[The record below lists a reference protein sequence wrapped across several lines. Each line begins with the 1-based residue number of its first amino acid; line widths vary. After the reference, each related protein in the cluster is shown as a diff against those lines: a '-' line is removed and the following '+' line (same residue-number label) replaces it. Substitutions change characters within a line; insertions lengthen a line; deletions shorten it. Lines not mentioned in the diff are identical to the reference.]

1 MSDLPLLPLVM
12 SLGDPAG
19 TGPELA
25 AKAWQALRD
34 QAALT
39 FAVIGDAALL
49 TQQGVPVARIDDAE
63 ETAVVFPEA
72 LPVLDRPL
80 TAKVETGRPDTAH
93 GRHVIAWIREGVD
106 LCKAG
111 KARALVTCPIAKSV
125 LYATGFKFPGH
136 TEYLAEL
143 CKDAEGIAPHP
154 VMMLTA
160 PDAGNGSEL
169 RVVLATIHTPLAE
182 VPAALS
188 QDLLV
193 RLAHITHDALVRDFG
208 IDRPRLVMAGLNP
221 HAGEDGTIGREDVD
235 ILRPAIDRLRNE
247 SRSRNSLQSESRLQ
261 SAIDINGPFP
271 ADTLFHEEARRG
283 YDAALCMYHDQGLIP
298 LKTLDFW
305 GGVNITLGLPI
316 VRTSPDHGTGF
327 AIAGKGVARADSL
340 INAIRTADRIA
351 ANRSLAG
358 RSVA

>member
-1 MSDLPLLPLVM
+1 MSDLPLPPLVM

-25 AKAWQALRD
+25 ARAWQALRNE
-34 QAALT
+34 AGLA
-39 FAVIGDAALL
+39 FAVIGDAGLL
-49 TQQGVPVARIDDAE
+49 MQQGIPVARIDDAE

-80 TAKVETGRPDTAH
+80 SQKVEPGKPETAH
-93 GRHVIAWIREGVD
+93 GRHVIAWIDEGVA
-106 LCKAG
+106 LNRAG

-136 TEYLAEL
+136 TEYLAHL
-143 CKDAEGIAPHP
+143 CKDADGTTPHP

-160 PDAGNGSEL
+160 PDAANDGEL
-169 RVVLATIHTPLAE
+169 RVVLATIHTPLAQ
-182 VPAALS
+182 VPGALS
-188 QDLLV
+188 EMLLV
-193 RLAHITHDALVRDFG
+193 QLAHITHDALVRDFG
-208 IDRPRLVMAGLNP
+208 VDRPRLAMAGLNP
-221 HAGEDGTIGREDVD
+221 HAGEDGTIGREEVD
-235 ILRPAIDRLRNE
+235 ILRPAIARLK
-247 SRSRNSLQSESRLQ
+247 SGG
-261 SAIDINGPFP
+261 SAIDITGPFP

-283 YDAALCMYHDQGLIP
+283 YDAVLCMYHDQGLIP

-327 AIAGKGVARADSL
+327 AISGQGVARADSL
-340 INAIRTADRIA
+340 INAVRAADRIA
-351 ANRSLAG
+351 AHRSFFG
-358 RSVA
+358 RSAA

>member
-1 MSDLPLLPLVM
+1 MSDLPLSPLVM

-34 QAALT
+34 DARLA

-49 TQQGVPVARIDDAE
+49 MQQGVPVARIDDAE

-80 TAKVETGRPDTAH
+80 SVAAVAGKPDTAH
-93 GRHVIAWIREGVD
+93 GRHIIAWIREGVE
-106 LCKAG
+106 LCREG
-111 KARALVTCPIAKSV
+111 RARALVTCPIAKSV

-143 CKDAEGIAPHP
+143 CKDADGIAPHP

-160 PDAGNGSEL
+160 PDAANGSEL
-169 RVVLATIHTPLAE
+169 RVVLATIHTPLAA

-188 QDLLV
+188 LPLLGQ
-193 RLAHITHDALVRDFG
+193 LARITHDALIRDFAVV
-208 IDRPRLVMAGLNP
+208 RPRLVMAGLNP
-221 HAGEDGTIGREDVD
+221 HAGEDGTIGREEVD
-235 ILRPAIDRLRNE
+235 ILRPAIAGLPP
-247 SRSRNSLQSESRLQ
+247 
-261 SAIDINGPFP
+261 AIDMAGPFP

-283 YDAALCMYHDQGLIP
+283 YDAVLCMYHDQGLIP

-327 AIAGKGVARADSL
+327 AIAGQGVARADSL
-340 INAIRTADRIA
+340 INAIRAADRIA
-351 ANRSLAG
+351 TN

>member
-1 MSDLPLLPLVM
+1 MSDLPLPPLVM

-34 QAALT
+34 RPALA
-39 FAVIGDAALL
+39 FAVIGDAACL
-49 TQQGVPVARIDDAE
+49 TQQGIPVARIDDAE

-80 TAKVETGRPDTAH
+80 SASVTPGKPDTAH
-93 GRHVIAWIREGVD
+93 GRHIIAWIREGVE
-106 LCKAG
+106 LAKTG
-111 KARALVTCPIAKSV
+111 KARALVTCPINKSV

-143 CKDAEGIAPHP
+143 CKDADGAAPHP

-160 PDAGNGSEL
+160 PDVANGGEL

-182 VPAALS
+182 VPKALTEP
-188 QDLLV
+188 LLV
-193 RLAHITHDALVRDFG
+193 QLARITHDALQRDFG
-208 IDRPRLVMAGLNP
+208 IERPRLAMAGLNP
-221 HAGEDGTIGREDVD
+221 HAGEEGTMGHEEID
-235 ILRPAIDRLRNE
+235 ILRPAIERLQNE
-247 SRSRNSLQSESRLQ
+247 SGNALPF
-261 SAIDINGPFP
+261 AIKVSGPFP
-271 ADTLFHEEARRG
+271 ADTLFHEDARRG
-283 YDAALCMYHDQGLIP
+283 YDAVLCMYHDQGLIP

-327 AIAGKGVARADSL
+327 AIAGSGVARADSL
-340 INAIRTADRIA
+340 INAVRAADRIA
-351 ANRSLAG
+351 ANRS
-358 RSVA
+358 VA

>member
-1 MSDLPLLPLVM
+1 MSELPLPPLVM

-34 QAALT
+34 DTRLA
-39 FAVIGDAALL
+39 FAVVGDAALMM
-49 TQQGVPVARIDDAE
+49 QQGIPVARIEDAE

-80 TAKVETGRPDTAH
+80 SAPVVPGKPDTAH
-93 GRHVIAWIREGVD
+93 GRHVVAWIREGVD
-106 LCKAG
+106 LCQAG
-111 KARALVTCPIAKSV
+111 KARAIVTCPIAKSV

-136 TEYLAEL
+136 TEYLAGL
-143 CKDAEGIAPHP
+143 CKDAEGTVPHP

-160 PDAGNGSEL
+160 PDSANATDL
-169 RVVLATIHTPLAE
+169 RVVLATIHTPLAD

-188 QDLLV
+188 TPLLV
-193 RLAHITHDALVRDFG
+193 RLAQITHDALIRDFG
-208 IDRPRLVMAGLNP
+208 IAAPRLAMAGLNP
-221 HAGEDGTIGREDVD
+221 HAGEDGTIGREEID
-235 ILRPAIDRLRNE
+235 ILRPAIDAMRP
-247 SRSRNSLQSESRLQ
+247 
-261 SAIDINGPFP
+261 AIDIAGPFP

-283 YDAALCMYHDQGLIP
+283 YDAVLCMYHDQGLIP

-327 AIAGKGVARADSL
+327 AIAGRGVARVDSL
-340 INAIRTADRIA
+340 INAVRAADRISQ
-351 ANRSLAG
+351 N

>member
-1 MSDLPLLPLVM
+1 M

-34 QAALT
+34 QPALA

-49 TQQGVPVARIDDAE
+49 TQQGVPVARIDDVE

-80 TAKVETGRPDTAH
+80 TAGVTPGRPDTAH
-93 GRHVIAWIREGVD
+93 GRHIIAWIREGVE
-106 LCKAG
+106 LAKAG

-136 TEYLAEL
+136 TEYLAAL
-143 CKDAEGIAPHP
+143 CKDADGAVPHP

-160 PDAGNGSEL
+160 PDRANGGEL
-169 RVVLATIHTPLAE
+169 RVVLATIHTSLAE
-182 VPAALS
+182 APKALTEP
-188 QDLLV
+188 LLIQ
-193 RLAHITHDALVRDFG
+193 LARTTHDALLRDFG
-208 IDRPRLVMAGLNP
+208 VAHPRLAMAGLNP
-221 HAGEDGTIGREDVD
+221 HAGEDGAIGREEID
-235 ILRPAIDRLRNE
+235 ILRPAIIRLQNE
-247 SRSRNSLQSESRLQ
+247 SKNGDPLRP
-261 SAIDINGPFP
+261 AIDIAGPFP

-283 YDAALCMYHDQGLIP
+283 YDAVLCMYHDQGLIP

-327 AIAGKGVARADSL
+327 AIAGSGVARADSL
-340 INAIRTADRIA
+340 INAVRAADRIA
-351 ANRSLAG
+351 KNRSFFAGVSRDPADLA
-358 RSVA
+358 

>member
-1 MSDLPLLPLVM
+1 M

-34 QAALT
+34 NADLA
-39 FAVIGDAALL
+39 FAVIGDADLL
-49 TQQGVPVARIDDAE
+49 RQQGVPVARIGDAE

-80 TAKVETGRPDTAH
+80 TARVVPGRPDTAH
-93 GRHVIAWIREGVD
+93 ARHIVAWIDEGVALCREGR
-106 LCKAG
+106 
-111 KARALVTCPIAKSV
+111 ARALITCPIAKSV

-143 CKDAEGIAPHP
+143 CKDTDGHAPHP

-160 PDAGNGSEL
+160 PDAANASEL
-169 RVVLATIHTPLAE
+169 RVVLATIHTALAN
-182 VPAALS
+182 VPEALS
-188 QDLLV
+188 VPLLMQ
-193 RLAHITHDALVRDFG
+193 LAHITRDALVRDFA
-208 IDRPRLVMAGLNP
+208 IDTPRLAMAGLNP
-221 HAGEDGTIGREDVD
+221 HAGEDGTIGREEVD
-235 ILRPAIDRLRNE
+235 ILRPAVERLRPG
-247 SRSRNSLQSESRLQ
+247 
-261 SAIDINGPFP
+261 IDITGPFP
-271 ADTLFHEEARRG
+271 ADTLFHEAARRG
-283 YDAALCMYHDQGLIP
+283 YDAVLCMYHDQGLIP

-327 AIAGKGVARADSL
+327 AIAGQGVARADSL
-340 INAIRTADRIA
+340 INAIRAADRIA
-351 ANRSLAG
+351 QN

>member
-1 MSDLPLLPLVM
+1 M

-19 TGPELA
+19 TGPELV

-34 QAALT
+34 DDGRESSLA

-49 TQQGVPVARIDDAE
+49 TQQGIPVARIEDAE
-63 ETAVVFPEA
+63 ETAVVFCEA

-80 TAKVETGRPDTAH
+80 SAGVMPGTPDTAH
-93 GRHVIAWIREGVD
+93 GRHIIAWIREGVE
-106 LCKAG
+106 LCRAG
-111 KARALVTCPIAKSV
+111 KARALITCPIAKSV
-125 LYATGFKFPGH
+125 LYASGFKFPGH

-143 CKDAEGIAPHP
+143 CKDAEGLVPHP

-160 PDAGNGSEL
+160 PDAINASDL
-169 RVVLATIHTPLAE
+169 RVVLATIHLPMAD
-182 VPAALS
+182 VPAAVS
-188 QDLLV
+188 APLLV
-193 RLAHITHDALVRDFG
+193 QLARITHDALIRDFG
-208 IDRPRLVMAGLNP
+208 ITAPRLAMAGLNP
-221 HAGEDGTIGREDVD
+221 HAGEDGTIGREEID
-235 ILRPAIDRLRNE
+235 ILRPAVAGLQNE
-247 SRSRNSLQSESRLQ
+247 
-261 SAIDINGPFP
+261 IDISGPFP

-283 YDAALCMYHDQGLIP
+283 YDAVLCMYHDQGLIP

-340 INAIRTADRIA
+340 LNAIRAADGIA
-351 ANRSLAG
+351 ANRSLA
-358 RSVA
+358 

>member
-1 MSDLPLLPLVM
+1 MSDIPFPPLVM

-34 QAALT
+34 DAGLA

-49 TQQGVPVARIDDAE
+49 MQQGIPIARIDDVE

-80 TAKVETGRPDTAH
+80 TAKVEPGKPDTAH
-93 GRHVIAWIREGVD
+93 GRHIIAWIREGVE
-106 LCKAG
+106 LCQGG
-111 KARALVTCPIAKSV
+111 KARALVTCPINKSV

-136 TEYLAEL
+136 TEYLASL
-143 CKDAEGIAPHP
+143 CRNAEGATPHP

-160 PDAGNGSEL
+160 PDAANAGEL
-169 RVVLATIHTPLAE
+169 RVVLATIHLPLAE

-188 QDLLV
+188 QALLV
-193 RLAHITHDALVRDFG
+193 QLARITHDALIRDFG
-208 IDRPRLVMAGLNP
+208 VDRPRLAMAGLNP
-221 HAGEDGTIGREDVD
+221 HAGEDGTIGREEID
-235 ILRPAIDRLRNE
+235 ILRPAIL
-247 SRSRNSLQSESRLQ
+247 SLQSESRLP
-261 SAIDINGPFP
+261 SAIDMTGPFP

-283 YDAALCMYHDQGLIP
+283 YDAVLCMYHDQGLIP

-327 AIAGKGVARADSL
+327 AIAGQGVARADSL
-340 INAIRTADRIA
+340 INAVRAAAKIAENRIA
-351 ANRSLAG
+351 LN

>member
-1 MSDLPLLPLVM
+1 MSELSLPPLVM

-34 QAALT
+34 DPTLA

-49 TQQGVPVARIDDAE
+49 TQQGIPVARIDDTE

-80 TAKVETGRPDTAH
+80 SAAVTPGKPDTAH
-93 GRHVIAWIREGVD
+93 GRHIVAWIREGVE

-136 TEYLAEL
+136 TEYLADL
-143 CKDAEGIAPHP
+143 CKDAEGTVPHP

-160 PDAGNGSEL
+160 PDAANACEL
-169 RVVLATIHTPLAE
+169 RVVLATIHLPLAE

-188 QDLLV
+188 AALLIQ
-193 RLAHITHDALVRDFG
+193 LAQITHDALIRDFG
-208 IDRPRLVMAGLNP
+208 IDAPRLAMAGLNP
-221 HAGEDGTIGREDVD
+221 HAGEDGTIGREEID
-235 ILRPAIDRLRNE
+235 ILRPAIAGLQNE
-247 SRSRNSLQSESRLQ
+247 SRLPSE
-261 SAIDINGPFP
+261 IDISGPFP

-283 YDAALCMYHDQGLIP
+283 YDAVLCMYHDQGLIP

-340 INAIRTADRIA
+340 INAIRAANRIA
-351 ANRSLAG
+351 ANRS
-358 RSVA
+358 VA

>member
-1 MSDLPLLPLVM
+1 MSDLSLPPLVM

-19 TGPELA
+19 TGPELV

-34 QAALT
+34 DDSREDDSRKSGLA

-49 TQQGVPVARIDDAE
+49 TQQGIPVARIDDAE

-80 TAKVETGRPDTAH
+80 SAGVTPGTPDTAH
-93 GRHVIAWIREGVD
+93 GRHIVAWIREGVD
-106 LCKAG
+106 LCRTG

-136 TEYLAEL
+136 TEYLASL
-143 CKDAEGIAPHP
+143 CREAEGMVPHP

-160 PDAGNGSEL
+160 PDTVNADEL
-169 RVVLATIHTPLAE
+169 RVVLATIHLPLAE

-188 QDLLV
+188 PALLI
-193 RLAHITHDALVRDFG
+193 RLARITHDALIRDFG
-208 IDRPRLVMAGLNP
+208 IEAPRLAMAGLNP
-221 HAGEDGTIGREDVD
+221 HAGEDGTIGREEID
-235 ILRPAIDRLRNE
+235 ILRPAIAG
-247 SRSRNSLQSESRLQ
+247 LQSE
-261 SAIDINGPFP
+261 IDIRGPFP

-283 YDAALCMYHDQGLIP
+283 YDAVLCMYHDQGLIP

-305 GGVNITLGLPI
+305 GGGNITLGLPI

-340 INAIRTADRIA
+340 INAIRAADKIA
-351 ANRSLAG
+351 ANRS
-358 RSVA
+358 VA